1 MSGTDPT
8 PGANAV
14 TDGGERPLTMSRAM
28 VEAIG
33 DEMRADEDVF
43 YMGEDVADYGGIFD
57 STQGL
62 LDEFGH
68 DRIVDVPIS
77 ETAYLGA
84 AVGAAQEGMRPIAEL
99 MFVDF
104 FGVAMD
110 QIYNQ
115 MAKNTY
121 MSGGNV
127 SVPMVLTAAV
137 GGTYNDAAQHSQTL
151 YGTFAHLPGMK
162 VVVPSTAYDAKGLM
176 HNAIRDED
184 PVVYLFHKR
193 LMGIGWMPA
202 PDGPKTHVPET
213 DYTIPFGSA
222 DVKREGS
229 DVTVV
234 TLGLHVHRALEAAES
249 LANEGIDAE
258 VIDLRTL
265 VPLDIETVRE
275 SVSRT
280 GRLVVVDEDYRSFG
294 LTGEVI
300 AGVAEEGLEDL
311 AAVER
316 VALPDVP
323 IPYAR
328 PMENEVIPDVE
339 DISGAIRSA
348 AGER

>member
-1 MSGTDPT
+1 MIDR
-8 PGANAV
+8 
-14 TDGGERPLTMSRAM
+14 ELTMSRAV

-33 DEMRADEDVF
+33 DEMRANDEVF

-62 LDEFGH
+62 LEEFGR
-68 DRIVDVPIS
+68 DRIMDVPIS

-84 AVGAAQEGMRPIAEL
+84 AVGAAQQGMRPIAEL

-121 MSGGNV
+121 MSGGSVN
-127 SVPMVLTAAV
+127 VPMTLTTAV
-137 GGTYNDAAQHSQTL
+137 GGTYSDAAQHSQTL

-176 HNAIRDED
+176 HNAIRDDD
-184 PVVYLFHKR
+184 PVVYMYHKR
-193 LMGIGWMPA
+193 LMGLGWLPA
-202 PDGPKTHVPET
+202 PEGPKTPVPEEE
-213 DYTIPFGSA
+213 YTIPFGRA
-222 DVKREGS
+222 DVKREGA
-229 DVTVV
+229 DATVV
-234 TLGLHVHRALEAAES
+234 TLGLHVHRALDAAEA
-249 LANEGIDAE
+249 LAEEGIDVE

-265 VPLDIETVRE
+265 VPLDRETVIE
-275 SVSRT
+275 SVEKT

-294 LTGEVI
+294 LTGEIVSS
-300 AGVAEEGLEDL
+300 VADEALESLD
-311 AAVER
+311 AVER
-316 VALPDVP
+316 VAMPDVP

-328 PMENEVIPDVE
+328 ELEAEAMPSTADVE
-339 DISGAIRSA
+339 TAVRNV
-348 AGER
+348 R

>member
-1 MSGTDPT
+1 MSETDD
-8 PGANAV
+8 V
-14 TDGGERPLTMSRAM
+14 IDRELTMSRAM
-28 VEAIG
+28 VESIAH
-33 DEMRADEDVF
+33 EMRENEDVF

-62 LDEFGH
+62 LDEFGR
-68 DRIVDVPIS
+68 DRIMDVPIS

-115 MAKNTY
+115 LAKNTY

-127 SVPMVLTAAV
+127 NVPLVLTAAV

-151 YGTFAHLPGMK
+151 YGTFAHIPGLK
-162 VVVPSTAYDAKGLM
+162 LVVPSTAYDAKGLM
-176 HNAIRDED
+176 HNAIRDDD
-184 PVVYLFHKR
+184 PVMYLFHKR

-202 PDGPKTHVPET
+202 PDGPKTPVPET

-222 DVKREGS
+222 DIKREGA
-229 DVTVV
+229 DVTIV
-234 TLGLHVHRALEAAES
+234 TLGLHVHRALDAAES
-249 LANEGIDAE
+249 LMADGIDVE

-265 VPLDIETVRE
+265 VPLDTDTIVE
-275 SVSRT
+275 SVRKT
-280 GRLVVVDEDYRSFG
+280 GRLVVVDEDYQSFG
-294 LTGEVI
+294 VTGEII
-300 AGVAEEGLEDL
+300 ASVADRDL
-311 AAVER
+311 GALDAVER
-316 VALPDVP
+316 VAVPDVP

-328 PMENEVIPDVE
+328 PMEDEVIPDAT
-339 DISGAIRSA
+339 DIEESVRKVVSP
-348 AGER
+348 E

>member
-1 MSGTDPT
+1 MAQEEQDRR
-8 PGANAV
+8 V
-14 TDGGERPLTMSRAM
+14 VERELTMSRAM
-28 VEAIG
+28 VEAIAE
-33 DEMRADEDVF
+33 EMREDEEVF

-57 STQGL
+57 STEGL
-62 LDEFGH
+62 LDEFGY
-68 DRIVDVPIS
+68 DRVMDVPIS

-84 AVGAAQEGMRPIAEL
+84 AVGAAQAGMRPIAEL

-121 MSGGNV
+121 MSGGSVN
-127 SVPMVLTAAV
+127 VPMVLTAAV

-176 HNAIRDED
+176 HNAIRDDD

-202 PDGPKTHVPET
+202 PGGPKTPVPKT

-249 LANEGIDAE
+249 LADDGVDAE

-265 VPLDIETVRE
+265 VPLDTETIIDSVRK
-275 SVSRT
+275 T
-280 GRLVVVDEDYRSFG
+280 GHLVVVDEDYRSFG
-294 LTGEVI
+294 VTGEI
-300 AGVAEEGLEDL
+300 VASVADEALEDL
-311 AAVER
+311 DAVER

-328 PMENEVIPDVE
+328 SMENEVIPDVQ
-339 DISGAIRSA
+339 DIKDAIQATR
-348 AGER
+348 

>member
-1 MSGTDPT
+1 MAQQEQRPVERELPMSE
-8 PGANAV
+8 AV
-14 TDGGERPLTMSRAM
+14 

-33 DEMRADEDVF
+33 TEMRTNEAVF

-62 LDEFGH
+62 LEEFGH
-68 DRIVDVPIS
+68 DRIMDVPIS

-121 MSGGNV
+121 MSGGTV
-127 SVPMVLTAAV
+127 SVPMVLTTAV

-176 HNAIRDED
+176 HNAIRDDD
-184 PVVYLFHKR
+184 PVVYMFHKR
-193 LMGIGWMPA
+193 LMGLGWMPA
-202 PDGPKTHVPET
+202 PGGPQTPVPED

-222 DVKREGS
+222 RVRREGA
-229 DVTVV
+229 DATVV

-249 LANEGIDAE
+249 LAEDGIDAE

-265 VPLDIETVRE
+265 VPLDRETVLE
-275 SVSRT
+275 SVGKT

-294 LTGEVI
+294 VT
-300 AGVAEEGLEDL
+300 AELAATAAEDALPDLE
-311 AAVER
+311 AVER
-316 VALPDVP
+316 VATPDVP

-328 PMENEVIPDVE
+328 PMENEVVPDAG
-339 DISGAIRSA
+339 DIEA
-348 AGER
+348 AVRRTQ

>member
-1 MSGTDPT
+1 MAQQEEGAARQTD
-8 PGANAV
+8 
-14 TDGGERPLTMSRAM
+14 RSLTMSRAM
-28 VEAIG
+28 VEAIAH
-33 DEMRADEDVF
+33 EMRENDEVF

-57 STQGL
+57 STEGL

-68 DRIVDVPIS
+68 DRIMDVPIS
-77 ETAYLGA
+77 ETAYIGA
-84 AVGAAQEGMRPIAEL
+84 AVGAAQQGMRPIAEL

-104 FGVAMD
+104 FGVGMD

-176 HNAIRDED
+176 HNAIRDDD

-193 LMGIGWMPA
+193 LMGIGWLPA
-202 PDGPKTHVPET
+202 PDGPKTGVPED

-222 DVKREGS
+222 DVKREGE

-234 TLGLHVHRALEAAES
+234 TLGLHVHRAMEAAES
-249 LANEGIDAE
+249 LADDGIDAE
-258 VIDLRTL
+258 VVDLRTL
-265 VPLDIETVRE
+265 VPLDMETVRE
-275 SVSRT
+275 SVAKT

-294 LTGEVI
+294 VTGEIV
-300 AGVAEEGLEDL
+300 ARTAEEGLGDL
-311 AAVER
+311 EAVER
-316 VALPDVP
+316 VAVPDVP

-328 PMENEVIPDVE
+328 PMEDEVIPGVE
-339 DISGAIRSA
+339 DISQAVQNA
-348 AGER
+348 HQE

>member
-1 MSGTDPT
+1 M
-8 PGANAV
+8 AQK
-14 TDGGERPLTMSRAM
+14 ERSEVIERELTMSRAM
-28 VEAIG
+28 VEAIAN
-33 DEMRADEDVF
+33 EMRENEDVF

-62 LDEFGH
+62 LDEFGY
-68 DRIVDVPIS
+68 DRIMDVPIS

-151 YGTFAHLPGMK
+151 YGTFAHVPGMK

-176 HNAIRDED
+176 HNAIRDDD
-184 PVVYLFHKR
+184 PVAYMFHKR
-193 LMGIGWMPA
+193 LMGIGWLPA
-202 PDGPKTHVPET
+202 PKGPKTPVPEE

-229 DVTVV
+229 DVTIV
-234 TLGLHVHRALEAAES
+234 TLGLHVHRALDAAET
-249 LANEGIDAE
+249 LADDGTDAE
-258 VIDLRTL
+258 VVDLRSL
-265 VPLDIETVRE
+265 VPLDTDTIVE
-275 SVSRT
+275 SVEKT
-280 GRLVVVDEDYRSFG
+280 GKLVVVDEDYRSYG
-294 LTGEVI
+294 VTGEI
-300 AGVAEEGLEDL
+300 VASVADESL
-311 AAVER
+311 AALDTVER
-316 VALPDVP
+316 IAIPDVP

-328 PMENEVIPDVE
+328 PLEQEIVPDAG
-339 DISGAIRSA
+339 DIQA
-348 AGER
+348 AVKRTQ

>member
-1 MSGTDPT
+1 M
-8 PGANAV
+8 AQQ
-14 TDGGERPLTMSRAM
+14 EREQESERMLTMSRAM
-28 VEAIG
+28 VEAIAY
-33 DEMRADEDVF
+33 EMRENDEVF

-57 STQGL
+57 STDGL

-68 DRIVDVPIS
+68 DRIMDVPIS
-77 ETAYLGA
+77 ETAYIGA

-104 FGVAMD
+104 FGVCMD

-121 MSGGNV
+121 MSGGSV
-127 SVPMVLTAAV
+127 SVPMVLTTAV

-151 YGTFAHLPGMK
+151 YGMFAHLPGMK

-176 HNAIRDED
+176 HNAIRDDD

-202 PDGPKTHVPET
+202 PDGPKTAVPED

-222 DVKREGS
+222 DVKREGD

-234 TLGLHVHRALEAAES
+234 TLGLHVHRALDAADT
-249 LANEGIDAE
+249 LADDGIDAE

-265 VPLDIETVRE
+265 VPLDTDTVRE
-275 SVSRT
+275 SVEKT

-294 LTGEVI
+294 VTGEII
-300 AGVAEEGLEDL
+300 AGVAESSLADL
-311 AAVER
+311 DAVER
-316 VALPDVP
+316 IAVPDVP
-323 IPYAR
+323 LPYAR
-328 PMENEVIPDVE
+328 PLENEVIPGTD
-339 DISGAIRSA
+339 DIIDAVRTIHSDT
-348 AGER
+348 

>member
-1 MSGTDPT
+1 MSETDE
-8 PGANAV
+8 V
-14 TDGGERPLTMSRAM
+14 IDRELTMSRAM
-28 VEAIG
+28 VESIAH
-33 DEMRADEDVF
+33 EMREDEEVF

-62 LDEFGH
+62 LDEFGR
-68 DRIVDVPIS
+68 DRIMDVPIS

-99 MFVDF
+99 MFADF

-115 MAKNTY
+115 LAKNTY

-127 SVPMVLTAAV
+127 NVPLVLTAAV

-151 YGTFAHLPGMK
+151 YGTFAHIPGLK
-162 VVVPSTAYDAKGLM
+162 LVVPSTAYDAKGLM
-176 HNAIRDED
+176 HNAIRDDD
-184 PVVYLFHKR
+184 PVMYLFHKR

-202 PDGPKTHVPET
+202 PSGPKTPVPET

-222 DVKREGS
+222 DIKREGA

-234 TLGLHVHRALEAAES
+234 TLGLHVHRALAAAES
-249 LANEGIDAE
+249 LAAEGIDVE
-258 VIDLRTL
+258 VVDLRTL
-265 VPLDIETVRE
+265 VPLDTDTILE
-275 SVSRT
+275 SVRKT

-294 LTGEVI
+294 VTGEVI
-300 AGVAEEGLEDL
+300 ARVADRDL
-311 AAVER
+311 GALDAVER
-316 VALPDVP
+316 VAVPDVP

-328 PMENEVIPDVE
+328 PMENEVIPDAD
-339 DISGAIRSA
+339 DIEARVRAVAS
-348 AGER
+348 E

>member
-1 MSGTDPT
+1 MAQQEPQQT
-8 PGANAV
+8 
-14 TDGGERPLTMSRAM
+14 ERSLTMSRAM
-28 VEAIG
+28 VEAIAH
-33 DEMRADEDVF
+33 EMREDDDVF

-57 STQGL
+57 STEGL
-62 LDEFGH
+62 LEEFGY
-68 DRIVDVPIS
+68 DRIMDVPIS

-84 AVGAAQEGMRPIAEL
+84 AVGAAQAGMRPIAEL

-121 MSGGNV
+121 MSGASV
-127 SVPMVLTAAV
+127 SVPMVLTTAV

-176 HNAIRDED
+176 HNAIRDDD
-184 PVVYLFHKR
+184 PVVYMFHKR

-202 PDGPKTHVPET
+202 PEGPKTGVPE
-213 DYTIPFGSA
+213 DEYTIPFGSA

-249 LANEGIDAE
+249 LTADGIDAE

-265 VPLDIETVRE
+265 VPLDTETVRE
-275 SVSRT
+275 SVSKT
-280 GRLVVVDEDYRSFG
+280 GRLVVVDEDYQSYG
-294 LTGEVI
+294 VTGEIV
-300 AGVAEEGLEDL
+300 ASVAEDGLGDL
-311 AAVER
+311 EAVER

-328 PMENEVIPDVE
+328 PMEDEVIPGVE
-339 DISGAIRSA
+339 DIETAVRNA
-348 AGER
+348 NE